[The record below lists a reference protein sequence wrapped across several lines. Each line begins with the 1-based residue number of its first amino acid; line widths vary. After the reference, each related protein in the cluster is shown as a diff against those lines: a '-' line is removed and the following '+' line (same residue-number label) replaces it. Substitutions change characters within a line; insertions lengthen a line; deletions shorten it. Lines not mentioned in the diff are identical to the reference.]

1 MKKIV
6 VNEKIETT
14 NKKNHAKFKL
24 AKWKFFVSFLF
35 RKKKLKNSNVKNKNI
50 KNNKINVNVKKI
62 KNSLTQVNHANDD
75 FRINDQFDIDDTSFD
90 DAIKKITK
98 QNAKLKKRIIVLNR
112 RQTLNS
118 NLYRLINEIEC
129 CKKIEFEFFDEN
141 KFTLIS
147 KKCKFQMLNDC
158 CNRCSFH
165 LNFNKKFK
173 LSIKISSKRFNKT
186 KKIAIHHRVN
196 VKIKLKKWRTQKI
209 SKFFSFVFM
218 TIMCSQIYVHFFF
231 TRIISNIVK
240 ICMRL
245 KNANDLKNIVRD
257 WKWIDEFQ
265 KKIWQCVQN
274 EIRTTKLVI

>member
-118 NLYRLINEIEC
+118 NLYRLINEIEY
-129 CKKIEFEFFDEN
+129 CKKIEFEFFDED
-141 KFTLIS
+141 KFTFIS
-147 KKCKFQMLNDC
+147 KKC
-158 CNRCSFH
+158 
-165 LNFNKKFK
+165 
-173 LSIKISSKRFNKT
+173 
-186 KKIAIHHRVN
+186 
-196 VKIKLKKWRTQKI
+196 
-209 SKFFSFVFM
+209 
-218 TIMCSQIYVHFFF
+218 
-231 TRIISNIVK
+231 
-240 ICMRL
+240 
-245 KNANDLKNIVRD
+245 
-257 WKWIDEFQ
+257 EF
-265 KKIWQCVQN
+265 
-274 EIRTTKLVI
+274 